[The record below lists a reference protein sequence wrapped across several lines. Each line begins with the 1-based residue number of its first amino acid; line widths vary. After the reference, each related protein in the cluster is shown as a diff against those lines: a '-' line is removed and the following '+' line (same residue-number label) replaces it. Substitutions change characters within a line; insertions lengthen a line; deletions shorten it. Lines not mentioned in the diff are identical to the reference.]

1 MSASDRRGRRGTGPR
16 SGGAAANRRR
26 HAFLRRRQRGLTL
39 VELMI
44 VVTIIAIIAAVA
56 MAVYQDIVKKS
67 KLAADQGVVSSLRSA
82 VAIYYG
88 RSNGLF
94 PATFGAVES
103 SVHPIPVYN
112 CAVTPSY
119 DPTNGQD
126 RPSPRRST
134 TARKELRSAS
144 GESCPHRGK
153 FFRPGFLTRG
163 AGRLLDAAPIVH
175 RPR

>member
-1 MSASDRRGRRGTGPR
+1 MSGSGHTGWWGTGPR
-16 SGGAAANRRR
+16 FRGAPAANRRR
-26 HAFLRRRQRGLTL
+26 RGFLKRGQKGLTL

-56 MAVYQDIVKKS
+56 IAVYQDIVKKS

-103 SVHPIPVYN
+103 LVQPAPVYN
-112 CAVTPSY
+112 CTVPPTY
-119 DPTNGQD
+119 DKNNG
-126 RPSPRRST
+126 RISF
-134 TARKELRSAS
+134 SATIAD
-144 GESCPHRGK
+144 CP
-153 FFRPGFLTRG
+153 
-163 AGRLLDAAPIVH
+163 
-175 RPR
+175 